1 MFVSHIK
8 EITEIPLEGDN
19 IKNAVKKVLIGPG
32 EGWKDYVMRLFTL
45 KKDGFSPR
53 HTHPWIH
60 VNIVLEG
67 KGTLFLEG
75 KDYPMEKGSV
85 ALIPENALH
94 QFKADRGE
102 DLSFICI
109 VPLEGEQGYQSE
121 QR

>member
-1 MFVSHIK
+1 MFVSHI
-8 EITEIPLEGDN
+8 ENIEGIKLDGEN
-19 IKNAVKKVLIGPG
+19 IKGAVKKVLIGPKQ
-32 EGWKDYVMRLFTL
+32 GWEDYVMRLFTL
-45 KKDGFSPR
+45 EKDGFSPK

-75 KDYPMEKGSV
+75 ENYPVEKGSV

-109 VPLEGEQGYQSE
+109 VPLMGEQQYNSK
-121 QR
+121 